1 MTRLLPCIIGV
12 RITSIL
18 KIYGMLNTK
27 ALYRHCMCVCAEQK
41 DMEWISVSQVVSKRP
56 IDIILWRI
64 SVAHDKLAQALKLDS
79 E

>member
-1 MTRLLPCIIGV
+1 M
-12 RITSIL
+12 
-18 KIYGMLNTK
+18 
-27 ALYRHCMCVCAEQK
+27 CMCGTK
-41 DMEWISVSQVVSKRP
+41 DKEWISVSQVVSKRP